1 MIPGDGNFLHYDSE
15 APSAK
20 TNGRIYVLKF
30 QSSSQRYLFWLQSA
44 PEHPTIHSRLSE
56 RDRKITDIVFNLLQG
71 EEVDVD
77 AELAALDEDDDE
89 EEEEE
94 EYEDEDEDEDEEMA
108 DQTTTA
114 RGTTGGAGADATGGD
129 IRDEGED
136 AREGGADGGRAT
148 TETTA
153 NVDSVVRN
161 LLASLEG
168 SRQLSDSPR
177 RPEPNDKPFPFLSHL
192 LPTSVTVPIIDSG
205 VSEEKIDQLINLL
218 PPTLVVATANS
229 GTNSAEISQDPTAEM
244 LESAKASLS
253 LADKRDLVKRVLRSP
268 QFAQSL
274 GSLTM
279 AIRDGGLPTIA
290 EALQIDV
297 ENNGYMRGSAM
308 PLGNAT
314 PSYVKMAAHVELNF
328 PTDKSQFD
336 SDDRISFSKLDQKY
350 IAVHDDGDEYEF
362 DEAAQHWV
370 LCDEGDEGDEPPL
383 PQNLDPSS
391 KALLPSDMDSMSDT
405 RKRKEA
411 PTAADNE
418 DSNKQQTK
426 PRAQKKAKG
435 PLPPRKN
442 TAVYVTGIPNDAT
455 LDEIHD
461 LFSRKGGVVAEEID
475 SGRPRIKM
483 YTDVDGNFKGDALIV
498 FFKPQ
503 SVEMAI
509 MLLDDT
515 DFRFTSAGK
524 PEGRIRV
531 QEADSSYKKTKYE
544 GKQDQQGGNKD
555 AQAPTTRKNDQ
566 DRHKII
572 KKTQKLELKLAD
584 WDDDQYP
591 PDKPVIKARWE
602 KTVILSHMFT
612 LKELEED
619 PTALLDIKEDIRD
632 ECSKLGTVTNVILF
646 DMEPEGI
653 VSVKFKEIE
662 AAHACVRMMHGRNFG
677 GQVVEAGLATG
688 KEKFKQSSK
697 ASLSDSDSD

>member
-1 MIPGDGNFLHYDSE
+1 
-15 APSAK
+15 
-20 TNGRIYVLKF
+20 
-30 QSSSQRYLFWLQSA
+30 
-44 PEHPTIHSRLSE
+44 
-56 RDRKITDIVFNLLQG
+56 
-71 EEVDVD
+71 
-77 AELAALDEDDDE
+77 
-89 EEEEE
+89 
-94 EYEDEDEDEDEEMA
+94 
-108 DQTTTA
+108 
-114 RGTTGGAGADATGGD
+114 
-129 IRDEGED
+129 
-136 AREGGADGGRAT
+136 
-148 TETTA
+148 
-153 NVDSVVRN
+153 
-161 LLASLEG
+161 
-168 SRQLSDSPR
+168 
-177 RPEPNDKPFPFLSHL
+177 
-192 LPTSVTVPIIDSG
+192 
-205 VSEEKIDQLINLL
+205 
-218 PPTLVVATANS
+218 
-229 GTNSAEISQDPTAEM
+229 
-244 LESAKASLS
+244 
-253 LADKRDLVKRVLRSP
+253 
-268 QFAQSL
+268 
-274 GSLTM
+274 
-279 AIRDGGLPTIA
+279 
-290 EALQIDV
+290 
-297 ENNGYMRGSAM
+297 
-308 PLGNAT
+308 
-314 PSYVKMAAHVELNF
+314 MAAHVELNF

-383 PQNLDPSS
+383 PQNLDPGS
-391 KALLPSDMDSMSDT
+391 KALLPSDMNSMSDT

-435 PLPPRKN
+435 PLPPRQN

-461 LFSRKGGVVAEEID
+461 LFSRKGGVIAEEID

-524 PEGRIRV
+524 PEGRIKV

-555 AQAPTTRKNDQ
+555 AQAPTTRKNDK

-591 PDKPVIKARWE
+591 PDKPVVKTRWE

-646 DMEPEGI
+646 DMEHEGI